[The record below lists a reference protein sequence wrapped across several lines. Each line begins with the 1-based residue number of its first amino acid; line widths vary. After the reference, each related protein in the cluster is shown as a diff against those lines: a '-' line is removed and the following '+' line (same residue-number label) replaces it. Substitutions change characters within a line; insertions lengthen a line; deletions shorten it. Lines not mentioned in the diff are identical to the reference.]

1 MQRGTDAPARDI
13 IEDHVR
19 RAQQGDASSFAG
31 LYESFYD
38 KMFPYVQFKTGNT
51 SDAEDI
57 AEEVFLRMLESIN
70 TFKWQGHPFS
80 SWLFRIAHNL
90 VVDYFRKKS
99 RQKTAPLE
107 EARAMIGASSH
118 DMDSD
123 MDIKLSFQRAHRAMD
138 GLTVLQR
145 EVLSLRFGA
154 GLSIRE
160 TAESIGK
167 KENAIK
173 AAQHAA
179 IKKLRTLLER
189 PGEGPSD
196 RAVPNWSG

>member
-1 MQRGTDAPARDI
+1 
-13 IEDHVR
+13 
-19 RAQQGDASSFAG
+19 
-31 LYESFYD
+31 
-38 KMFPYVQFKTGNT
+38 
-51 SDAEDI
+51 
-57 AEEVFLRMLESIN
+57 
-70 TFKWQGHPFS
+70 
-80 SWLFRIAHNL
+80 

-99 RQKTAPLE
+99 RQKTTPLE